1 MTYPVTQSRRRLHR
15 ATIVVLVAL
24 AAVAMHAV
32 ITSTGVD
39 LVVGESTRRTV
50 TGGAA
55 AGAALVAGLL
65 GWALLALLER
75 FSRRPE
81 RTWTSVA
88 GGVLALSLG
97 GPVIAGASGS
107 ALLGLLALH
116 LVVGGLL
123 VVLLPRTARASR
135 QLSGTRRDPD
145 PERAAH
151 SLQ

>member
-24 AAVAMHAV
+24 AAVALHAV
-32 ITSTGVD
+32 IKFTGVD
-39 LVVGESTRRTV
+39 LVVGESNRQTV

-55 AGAALVAGLL
+55 AGAAVVAGLL

-75 FSRRPE
+75 SSQRPE
-81 RTWTSVA
+81 RSWTSVA
-88 GGVLALSLG
+88 GVVLALSLG

-116 LVVGGLL
+116 VVVGGLL
-123 VVLLPRTARASR
+123 ITLLPRTARDSR